1 MLFGNKGKWNYNLGI
16 RIEQMNR
23 ELELKDKSGFIDTSY
38 SYDFLKPFPT
48 AIISYDLS
56 SKSKIKFSY
65 SKRVQ
70 RTTTFKMNPF
80 PEREHSETLEQGDPS
95 LLPEFIDNFEIGYD
109 HSFSD
114 KFSFFS
120 NFFFRKTNN
129 LINRV
134 NSVYNDSILNR
145 IYSNVGISK
154 LYGFELGLELKPT
167 KKWSNYL
174 GGNVYYQNIT
184 GEFDNHS
191 VNTNALV
198 YSFNCNSTLKFNS
211 SSSIQFGLNY
221 LSQRI
226 TAQGE
231 D

>member
-1 MLFGNKGKWNYNLGI
+1 MEYTLLGGPTTNQNISLSPSLEIYQDEYNTNDNPLLGTRINIDYSNIETNLGNIELGYQFRNLNHKGDFIYERKNPISEIFELVSEFSSEVNLQRTIHSSYGMLFGNKGKWNYNLGI

-120 NFFFRKTNN
+120 NFFFR
-129 LINRV
+129 RV
-134 NSVYNDSILNR
+134 
-145 IYSNVGISK
+145 
-154 LYGFELGLELKPT
+154 
-167 KKWSNYL
+167 
-174 GGNVYYQNIT
+174 
-184 GEFDNHS
+184 
-191 VNTNALV
+191 
-198 YSFNCNSTLKFNS
+198 
-211 SSSIQFGLNY
+211 
-221 LSQRI
+221 
-226 TAQGE
+226 
-231 D
+231 